1 MSPFFPCFIIFLI
14 ILTYFLRKNTRL
26 EKETQEQFW
35 EKERQANTTRKK
47 DLSSLPYLTIPLEA
61 FPLGKYTDSELSRL
75 EQELTKLAGTS
86 ILNLN
91 GVSNTDLKMDYGL
104 ANLDFLSQC
113 DDNYTEMIRLLQ
125 EYGKRLFDLSH
136 PQEAA
141 AVLHFAIDSGSD
153 ICATY
158 TLLADIYLAL
168 GESGRIPS
176 LLEAAGKLSSV
187 RKDAILEKLHSKL
200 PA

>member
-1 MSPFFPCFIIFLI
+1 MSPFLPCFIIFLI

-47 DLSSLPYLTIPLEA
+47 DLSSLPYLTIPLET

-75 EQELTKLAGTS
+75 EQELTSLADTS

-91 GVSNTDLKMDYGL
+91 GISNTDLKMDYGL

-136 PQEAA
+136 LQEAA

-158 TLLADIYLAL
+158 TLLADIYLTL
-168 GESGRIPS
+168 GDSGKISS
-176 LLEAAGKLSSV
+176 LMEAAGKLSSV

>member
-1 MSPFFPCFIIFLI
+1 MSPFLPCSIIFIIV
-14 ILTYFLRKNTRL
+14 LTYFLRKNRRL
-26 EKETQEQFW
+26 EQEAQEQFW

-47 DLSSLPYLTIPLEA
+47 DLSSLPYLTLPLET
-61 FPLGKYTDSELSRL
+61 FPMGKYPDSELTRL
-75 EQELTKLAGTS
+75 EQELSNLADTS

-91 GVSNTDLKMDYGL
+91 GISNTDLKMDYGV

-136 PQEAA
+136 LKEAA
-141 AVLHFAIDSGSD
+141 AVLHYAVDSGSD

-158 TLLADIYLAL
+158 TLLADIYLSL
-168 GESGRIPS
+168 GESGKISS
-176 LLEAAGKLSSV
+176 LVEAAGKLSSA
-187 RKDAILEKLHSKL
+187 RKDAILEKLQSKL

>member
-1 MSPFFPCFIIFLI
+1 MSPFLPCFIIFLI
-14 ILTYFLRKNTRL
+14 ILTYFLRKNTSQ

-35 EKERQANTTRKK
+35 EKERRANTTRKK
-47 DLSSLPYLTIPLEA
+47 DIGSLPYLTIPLET
-61 FPLGKYTDSELSRL
+61 FPLGKYNDPELSQL
-75 EQELTKLAGTS
+75 EQELANLADTS

-91 GVSNTDLKMDYGL
+91 GISNTDLKMDYGL

-136 PQEAA
+136 LKEAA
-141 AVLHFAIDSGSD
+141 AVLHYAVDSGSD

-168 GESGRIPS
+168 GESGKISS
-176 LLEAAGKLSSV
+176 LMETAGKLSSV
-187 RKDAILEKLHSKL
+187 RKDAILEKLQSKL
-200 PA
+200 SA

>member
-1 MSPFFPCFIIFLI
+1 MSLFLPCFIIFLI

-26 EKETQEQFW
+26 ENETQEQFW
-35 EKERQANTTRKK
+35 EKERRANTVRKK
-47 DLSSLPYLTIPLEA
+47 DLSSLSYLTIPLET
-61 FPLGKYTDSELSRL
+61 FPLGKYDDSELYRL
-75 EQELTKLAGTS
+75 EQELSVLADAS

-91 GVSNTDLKMDYGL
+91 GISNTDLKMEYGL

-113 DDNYTEMIRLLQ
+113 DDNYTEMIRLLH

-136 PQEAA
+136 PKEAK
-141 AVLHFAIDSGSD
+141 AVMQFAIDSGSD

-158 TLLADIYLAL
+158 NLLADIYLSL
-168 GESGRIPS
+168 GEASEISS
-176 LLEAAGKLSSV
+176 LIEKAGQLSSV
-187 RKDAILEKLHSKL
+187 RKDAILEKLRSKL